1 MMTPAM
7 TVPVRAGA
15 DMRLIR
21 AAVFSAV
28 CVTLS
33 AAGHAMASGA
43 SIPPWALLAG
53 WLGVLVVAAS
63 LAGRERSL
71 PGIATA
77 LLGGQLGLHAVF
89 SAGQWCA
96 QPAPAGRSAQVMALA
111 ARLVC
116 DDGGRLRLT
125 PATAARIVRQA
136 GIDPATAALPPAAS
150 GPSGLPGTPGMPG
163 MTGSMGGAAADG
175 AHGAMTMGYS
185 LPMLCGHLAA
195 ALVAG
200 WLLRRGEA
208 ALWRL
213 LRLSA
218 QCAAQVA
225 ALLPARAVL
234 AAVHALAALTAL
246 LTERVAAARR
256 PRRTAHPGRRLES
269 VALRHSVIR
278 RGPPRVVL
286 AA

>member
-33 AAGHAMASGA
+33 AAGHSMASGE

-71 PGIATA
+71 PGIAAA

-96 QPAPAGRSAQVMALA
+96 QGTPAGRSAQVMALA

-116 DDGGRLRLT
+116 DDGGQLRLT

-136 GIDPATAALPPAAS
+136 GIDPATVTFPTFPAGGTSAAPA
-150 GPSGLPGTPGMPG
+150 MPG
-163 MTGSMGGAAADG
+163 MTGSMGGA
-175 AHGAMTMGYS
+175 HGAMAMGYS
-185 LPMLCGHLAA
+185 LPMLCGHLVA
-195 ALVAG
+195 ALIAG

-213 LRLSA
+213 VRLSTQYA
-218 QCAAQVA
+218 DRIA
-225 ALLPARAVL
+225 ALLPMHAVL
-234 AAVHALAALTAL
+234 AAVRALTALTAL

-256 PRRTAHPGRRLES
+256 PRRTAHSGRRLES

-278 RGPPRVVL
+278 RGPPRLVL